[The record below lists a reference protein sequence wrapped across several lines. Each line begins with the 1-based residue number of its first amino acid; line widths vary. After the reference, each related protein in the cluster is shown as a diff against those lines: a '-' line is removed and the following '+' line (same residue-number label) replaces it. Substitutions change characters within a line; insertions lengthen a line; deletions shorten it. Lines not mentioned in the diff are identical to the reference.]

1 MPAPQLIHPPRG
13 STPPALDSQGRSRTL
28 PPDLLREASQRL
40 GILSLLGAILW
51 FLGTLLG
58 HITLRAQMPPGDTR
72 WRSIVLP
79 VDAIAAVSIIGSLA
93 LYAYTR
99 RHRESKISLDLGL
112 AYLIVSSL
120 GIGLLVHFGMTY
132 SGGRPM
138 VTGPM
143 TPEISWIAVEM
154 LLFAAIVPTRP
165 RKTVAAALVA
175 ASMNPIAMLFARANG
190 TWDTGNVSN
199 ALLMHYPDF
208 LIVGA
213 AGVISHVVT
222 QLGRQVTRAREMGS
236 YRLGELL
243 GRGGMGEVYKATH
256 TLLARAAA
264 IKLIRPEALGAG
276 NSDGAQLAIRRFTRE
291 AEAAANL
298 RSPHTVEVYDFGVT
312 DDQTLYFVMEMLEGM
327 DLESLVREHGP
338 LPAGRVIHLMRQACE
353 SLAEAHAKG
362 LVHRDIKPANIHVGQ
377 VGLEYDFVKVLDFGL
392 VKEVKRPNAADTRLT
407 VEGMT
412 LGTPTYMAPELAL
425 DEAVDGRADLYAL
438 GCVMYFLLTGKV
450 VFESDNVMRLM
461 VRHIEEKPV
470 PPSRRTDQPIP
481 PALDDAILACLAKDP
496 AARPPNAAAVSDAL
510 AAAEA
515 DVEPWTQEQA
525 AAWWNSRVASKP
537 LRETAVVA

>member
-1 MPAPQLIHPPRG
+1 MPAPQLILPPRG
-13 STPPALDSQGRSRTL
+13 STPPALDSQGRPRTL

-40 GILSLLGAILW
+40 GILSALGAVLW
-51 FLGTLLG
+51 FLGTILG
-58 HITLRAQMPPGDTR
+58 HISLRAQSPPGDTS
-72 WRSIVLP
+72 WRSFVFPI
-79 VDAIAAVSIIGSLA
+79 DAIAGVSIIASLVV
-93 LYAYTR
+93 YWYTR
-99 RHRESKISLDLGL
+99 RHKESKISLDLGL
-112 AYLIVSSL
+112 AYMIASSL
-120 GIGLLVHFGMTY
+120 GIGLVFHIGMVY
-132 SGGRPM
+132 FGGRP
-138 VTGPM
+138 PSQRAIA
-143 TPEISWIAVEM
+143 PEISWVGVEI
-154 LLFAAIVPTRP
+154 LLFAALIPTHP
-165 RKTVAAALVA
+165 RKTVIASLVA
-175 ASMNPIAMLFARANG
+175 ASMNPVGMLIARANG
-190 TWDTGNVSN
+190 VWDFGSAWNVM
-199 ALLMHYPDF
+199 LMHYPDF
-208 LIVGA
+208 LIAGA

-256 TLLARAAA
+256 TMLARAAA

-276 NSDGAQLAIRRFTRE
+276 NSDGAHLAVRRFTRE

-327 DLESLVREHGP
+327 DLETLIRQNGP
-338 LPAGRVIHLMRQACE
+338 LPAARVIHLMRQVCE
-353 SLAEAHAKG
+353 SLGEAHAKG

-392 VKEVKRPNAADTRLT
+392 VKEVKRPNATDTRLT

-412 LGTPTYMAPELAL
+412 VGTPTYMAPELAL
-425 DEAVDGRADLYAL
+425 DEAFDGRADLYAL
-438 GCVMYFLLTGKV
+438 GCVTYFLLTGQV

-470 PPSRRTDQPIP
+470 PPSRRTDRQIP
-481 PALDDAILACLAKDP
+481 PLLDDIVLACLAKDP
-496 AARPPNAAAVSDAL
+496 AARPPSAAVVSRAL

-515 DVEPWTQEQA
+515 DIEPWTQEQA
-525 AAWWNSRVASKP
+525 AAWWRA
-537 LRETAVVA
+537 RGRAETSAEVPALA